1 MKAVVM
7 QDATLQVQSLA
18 DPEPGPGQ
26 ALVKTLACGICG
38 SDLHMLHHCDDVLGG
53 FQRGGI
59 PLDFDAKAGI
69 VFGHEYCAEILDY
82 GVGAQKKLK
91 PGTRVCSIP
100 YILSSGG
107 GFEHVGYSNH
117 YPGGYGEKMILPEEL
132 LIPVPGDLPSDLAAL
147 TEPLAVGAHAVARA
161 NLAGDEVPL
170 VIGCGP
176 IGLAVIIALK
186 AKGIGPVVASD
197 FSASRRQMAE
207 KMGADVVVDPAEN
220 SPYESWR
227 EVAAPAD
234 YDPGSG
240 LAMFGV
246 GPQPRPCVVFECVGI
261 PGMIQQAIAGG
272 PPKFTRVVVVG
283 VCMQSD
289 TIDPIVGM
297 GKEMNIHW
305 AFGYTGEEF
314 ARTLHGLAD
323 GRIEAG
329 GLISS
334 SVDVDG
340 VAGAFEALGDPE
352 GEVKV
357 MIEFNH

>member
-7 QDATLQVQSLA
+7 QDAALKVEDLA
-18 DPEPGPGQ
+18 DPEPGPGE

-38 SDLHMLHHCDDVLGG
+38 SDLHMLHQCDDVLSG
-53 FQRGGI
+53 FQRGGM
-59 PLDFDAKAGI
+59 PLDFDASAGI

-82 GVGAQKKLK
+82 GAAAQKKLK

-100 YILSSGG
+100 YIISDRN
-107 GFEHVGYSNH
+107 FEHVGYSNH
-117 YPGGYGEKMILPEEL
+117 YPGGYGEKMILPEQL
-132 LIPVPGDLPSDLAAL
+132 LIPVPGDLPSDIAAL

-161 NLAGDEVPL
+161 GLAGDEVPV

-186 AKGIGPVVASD
+186 ASGAGPVVASD
-197 FSASRRQMAE
+197 FSPLRRRMAE
-207 KMGADVVVDPAEN
+207 KLGADVVVDPAKH
-220 SPYESWR
+220 SPYQSWV
-227 EVAAPAD
+227 EVAAPPD
-234 YDPGSG
+234 YDPQGG
-240 LAMFGV
+240 LALFGL
-246 GPQPRPCVVFECVGI
+246 GPQPRPCVVFECVGV

-289 TIDPIVGM
+289 VIEPIVGM

-305 AFGYTGEEF
+305 AFGYTSEEF
-314 ARTLHGLAD
+314 ADTLHGLAD

-329 GLISS
+329 ALITS
-334 SVDVDG
+334 SVGPEDVAD
-340 VAGAFEALGDPE
+340 AFEALGDPE
-352 GEVKV
+352 SEVKV
-357 MIEFNH
+357 MIEFNN

>member
-7 QDATLQVQSLA
+7 QDAVLKVEDLA
-18 DPEPGPGQ
+18 DPEPGPGE

-38 SDLHMLHHCDDVLGG
+38 SDLHMLHQCDDVLGG
-53 FQRGGI
+53 FQRGGM
-59 PLDFDAKAGI
+59 PLDFDQHAGI

-100 YILSSGG
+100 YIISAER
-107 GFEHVGYSNH
+107 FEHVGYSNH

-161 NLAGDEVPL
+161 NLAGDEVPI
-170 VIGCGP
+170 VVGCGP

-186 AKGIGPVVASD
+186 ASGVGPVVAAD
-197 FSASRRQMAE
+197 FSPTRRQVAE
-207 KMGADVVVDPAEN
+207 RLGADVVVDPAQN
-220 SPYESWR
+220 SPYESWV
-227 EVAAPAD
+227 EVAAPEG
-234 YDPGSG
+234 YDPHSG
-240 LAMFGV
+240 LAIFGL
-246 GPQPRPCVVFECVGI
+246 GPQPRPCVVFECVGV

-289 TIDPIVGM
+289 AIEPIVGL

-314 ARTLHGLAD
+314 TNTLHGLAD
-323 GRIEAG
+323 GSIEAE
-329 GLISS
+329 GLVTS

-352 GEVKV
+352 AEVKV
-357 MIEFNH
+357 MIEFNN